1 MSAFGNY
8 LRGIWNEPFKRYVSI
23 ALAAAAIVILV
34 AGSPFAG
41 TPPETTT
48 PPETDG
54 SLEVHF
60 FYHSGCPHC
69 KDQEPFNEDMAAKYP
84 DVYFVYHDGADP
96 ENYEVM
102 LDLIEGTNVSED
114 ELDFPLTV
122 VGNRAFV
129 GWTTREESGPP
140 IEQAILDCLEGNCG
154 GEEAVEEEDI
164 PEEIEVPV
172 FGTIRIA
179 DYSLPALAVIL
190 GLVDG
195 FNPCAMWVLA
205 YLISILFVMNDR
217 RKAWLIVG
225 AFVAASFILN
235 YLFMTAW
242 LNAFLLIGYSR
253 PLTVIIGAV
262 AIGAG
267 TFNLYDYIKSGGQ
280 VVCEVVDT
288 ESRKST
294 MSRIE
299 SIAASPI
306 TIGVVFS
313 VMALAF
319 IVNSFEFVCSAALP
333 AIFTGVLTL
342 ANLSTLQYYLY
353 IFLYVFFLMLDHLVI
368 FSAAALAIN
377 TSLADRYMKY
387 CRPIGGT
394 ILLVLGV
401 ILLFAP
407 QLLR

>member
-1 MSAFGNY
+1 MKTLIHA
-8 LRGIWNEPFKRYVSI
+8 LRQMWQDRFKRYVII
-23 ALAAAAIVILV
+23 ALAVV
-34 AGSPFAG
+34 AGVLIVFGSPTEQPVPS
-41 TPPETTT
+41 TP
-48 PPETDG
+48 DG
-54 SLEVHF
+54 DTLVEVHF

-69 KDQEPFNEDMAAKYP
+69 RDQEPFNEEMALKYD

-96 ENYEVM
+96 TQYAILLE
-102 LDLIEGTNVSED
+102 LIENTNLTERD
-114 ELDFPLTV
+114 LDFPTTII
-122 VGNRAFV
+122 GNRGFV
-129 GWTTREESGPP
+129 GWQSREVSGAL
-140 IEQAILDCLEGNCG
+140 IEQAIIDCLAGDCG
-154 GEEAVEEEDI
+154 DPAE
-164 PEEIEVPV
+164 PQEEIPSEISVPV

-179 DYSLPALAVIL
+179 DYSLPALAVTL

-205 YLISILFVMNDR
+205 YLISLLFVLNDR

-225 AFVAASFILN
+225 AFVFASFVLN

-253 PLTVIIGAV
+253 PITIIIGAV
-262 AIGAG
+262 ALGAG
-267 TFNLYDYIKSGGQ
+267 IFNIRDYIKSGGE

-294 MSRIE
+294 MSKIE
-299 SIAASPI
+299 SIVASPI
-306 TIGVVFS
+306 SVGVVLA
-313 VMALAF
+313 VVALAF

-333 AIFTGVLTL
+333 AIFTRVLTL
-342 ANLSTLQYYLY
+342 AGLTTAQYYFY

-368 FSAAALAIN
+368 FSAAALALN

-387 CRPIGGT
+387 CRPVGGV
-394 ILLVLGV
+394 ILLVLG
-401 ILLFAP
+401 ILLLFAP